1 MPLWFGRCYSS
12 PRTPPHTQITP
23 FSAILAPCP
32 SFRTQVKG
40 HPLQK
45 ALRELCPFPGWGT
58 PFHVLDLHVLGTY
71 TGVLVAGSPGP
82 SSTLQDTSI
91 SGIEN
96 GLKNKEEEQRKK
108 NWVTPTSLGHQSFLV
123 PHSSRCTREKGGQE
137 SERMERRKEGSTQ
150 TTALLSLSSQQSGR
164 LSLELQTESKHSQ
177 GSQLSSGSS
186 PRQTKAPTA
195 GMGERYGAFV

>member
-1 MPLWFGRCYSS
+1 MVWQVLFLSQD
-12 PRTPPHTQITP
+12 TPHTQRTP

-108 NWVTPTSLGHQSFLV
+108 LGDPHLSGPPELSCPTFITLH
-123 PHSSRCTREKGGQE
+123 
-137 SERMERRKEGSTQ
+137 
-150 TTALLSLSSQQSGR
+150 
-164 LSLELQTESKHSQ
+164 
-177 GSQLSSGSS
+177 
-186 PRQTKAPTA
+186 
-195 GMGERYGAFV
+195 